1 MAEREVSYSIV
12 NDSEHNHKLKKHPG
26 VSQLK
31 IKQVIRYKKIYHS
44 LSQKKYHIKF
54 RLQCQSLKQ
63 RRDL

>member
-31 IKQVIRYKKIYHS
+31 IKQVIR
-44 LSQKKYHIKF
+44 
-54 RLQCQSLKQ
+54 
-63 RRDL
+63 